1 MGRHSCCQ
9 KQKLRK
15 GLWSPEEDE
24 KLIRHITRHGHGCWS
39 SVPKQAGLQ
48 RCGKSCRLRWINYLR
63 PDLKRGTFSAM
74 EEKLIIELHALL
86 GNRWSQ
92 IASHLPGRTDNEIK
106 NFWNSCIKKKLKQA
120 GIDPATHQP
129 IVKDPMS
136 LGAEGS
142 VGDLVIGDAD
152 SCDPIATI
160 SDQKSVLDMSVEF
173 DDNVFQQSANMMAR
187 LPNPLFKVGDDD
199 SVEGNWRVQL
209 RNFLSENNH
218 LVPDAAIILGQSIG
232 SCMSNKEGHASTL
245 NAPAS
250 SARDNYP
257 VSTISPKF
265 DHHEYSPILSCSK
278 PGHMTTSTTSTNS
291 ASATAFHH
299 HDILHEHD
307 ALLLNQIATTNQ
319 TFNLL
324 SSSDI
329 MTRMPTLLAIDNQP
343 GDQGASNMESS
354 NDNIGMNHVECFAGM
369 FESLMGYS
377 DSYLYKHP
385 QENITSTA
393 AMLPFNCFVPKSSP
407 SSYNPTNLYGMR
419 SPDHFMPNFSS
430 VSEASSDCSNSGNM
444 GVTCTCRTRHNTS
457 DQTKLCSCASYWTN
471 MMCSAAAASA
481 AADHVFPDE
490 LPRLP
495 DSNEQP
501 MENLGA
507 VHPENASGRQP
518 ASHDDS
524 LSGNA
529 LLMQIWAAHTATT
542 PNTSCAKT
550 TSDHNVCSSTEHGQ
564 HLPPV
569 EADNNWRFDQQLAAA
584 STCINHEYVS
594 SASRLHRLQSTNKD
608 TQLICF
614 SSTSMCAG
622 GASTACNDK
631 GVQLVQLDKDGAQP
645 ANTDYHHNQLPT
657 TTISSSANPTKAAK
671 DIQQAENPH
680 GSGAISTSSCHPPL
694 HPQHHNN
701 DQPVEDNYYGKCKR
715 SYSMSPELQCIAAM
729 LEQI

>member
-1 MGRHSCCQ
+1 
-9 KQKLRK
+9 
-15 GLWSPEEDE
+15 
-24 KLIRHITRHGHGCWS
+24 
-39 SVPKQAGLQ
+39 
-48 RCGKSCRLRWINYLR
+48 
-63 PDLKRGTFSAM
+63 
-74 EEKLIIELHALL
+74 
-86 GNRWSQ
+86 
-92 IASHLPGRTDNEIK
+92 
-106 NFWNSCIKKKLKQA
+106 
-120 GIDPATHQP
+120 
-129 IVKDPMS
+129 
-136 LGAEGS
+136 
-142 VGDLVIGDAD
+142 
-152 SCDPIATI
+152 
-160 SDQKSVLDMSVEF
+160 
-173 DDNVFQQSANMMAR
+173 
-187 LPNPLFKVGDDD
+187 
-199 SVEGNWRVQL
+199 
-209 RNFLSENNH
+209 
-218 LVPDAAIILGQSIG
+218 
-232 SCMSNKEGHASTL
+232 
-245 NAPAS
+245 
-250 SARDNYP
+250 
-257 VSTISPKF
+257 
-265 DHHEYSPILSCSK
+265 
-278 PGHMTTSTTSTNS
+278 MTTSTTSTTS

-319 TFNLL
+319 AFNLL

-457 DQTKLCSCASYWTN
+457 DQTKLCSRASYWTN

-507 VHPENASGRQP
+507 VHPENASGCQP

-569 EADNNWRFDQQLAAA
+569 EADSNWRFDQQLAAA
-584 STCINHEYVS
+584 STGINHEYVS

-631 GVQLVQLDKDGAQP
+631 G
-645 ANTDYHHNQLPT
+645 
-657 TTISSSANPTKAAK
+657 
-671 DIQQAENPH
+671 
-680 GSGAISTSSCHPPL
+680 
-694 HPQHHNN
+694 
-701 DQPVEDNYYGKCKR
+701 
-715 SYSMSPELQCIAAM
+715 
-729 LEQI
+729 